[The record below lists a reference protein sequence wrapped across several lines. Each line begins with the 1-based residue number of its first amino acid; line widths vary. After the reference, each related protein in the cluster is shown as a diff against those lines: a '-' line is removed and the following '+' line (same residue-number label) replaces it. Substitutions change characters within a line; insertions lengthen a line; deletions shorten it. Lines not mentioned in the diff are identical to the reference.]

1 MLISESLLINLSW
14 FSENLLKILKIYSIR
29 ELSSKLKLVYEVFM
43 ENVYFNLDLNLSVFK
58 KKFYLAVAKYLGLFE
73 VLRKISYEKIS
84 SDNGLTIQ
92 YA

>member
-58 KKFYLAVAKYLGLFE
+58 IKVLFSSSQVLGT
-73 VLRKISYEKIS
+73 VWS
-84 SDNGLTIQ
+84 T
-92 YA
+92 